1 MSEVGI
7 YEAKTHFPKLIERV
21 QQGERIT
28 ITKHGKPVADLVPAQ
43 RKDREAAR
51 RAWDDLMALRE
62 ELRARGVRVT
72 RDEIIAWKNEGRR

>member
-7 YEAKTHFPKLIERV
+7 YEAKTHFPKLIQRV

-28 ITKHGKPVADLVPAQ
+28 ITKHGKPVADLVPTHG
-43 RKDREAAR
+43 KDREAAR

-62 ELRARGVRVT
+62 ELRAQGVRVT
-72 RDEIIAWKNEGRR
+72 RDEIIEWKNEGRR